1 MLPRFHFS
9 RFFLAR
15 FLGGSPK
22 SPPRFYY
29 PRFCFLFCFKSAR
42 RWKYKAFPPPTSA
55 LVWALSLDRS
65 TIHARCPI
73 APGIVAL
80 IAFVC
85 NLITVPRGAF
95 RAFNSREMR
104 FPTFLRYRFLQ
115 KSIPSKLQTISIR
128 ICVKQDR
135 GFTSVIELS
144 QIASL

>member
-80 IAFVC
+80 LAFVC
-85 NLITVPRGAF
+85 NLITVPRGAV

-104 FPTFLRYRFLQ
+104 FPAFLRYRFLQ
-115 KSIPSKLQTISIR
+115 EIDTYPKSPKRRQAHHRLPG
-128 ICVKQDR
+128 VLW
-135 GFTSVIELS
+135 LS
-144 QIASL
+144 HPVSQ